1 MKISAGIF
9 HLECLCLLLNNH
21 GTYGQ
26 AETTAKFS
34 ASNWSKTNPPRFSD
48 CRLVMLYRGVKIQ
61 PGLATFLSPRFFVF
75 ACPSSTSNPI
85 NKRRLQ
91 RDSAHQTGLK
101 PTLHAFLI
109 VVESGHG
116 GG

>member
-26 AETTAKFS
+26 AETTARFS
-34 ASNWSKTNPPRFSD
+34 ASNWSKTDPPRFSD

-61 PGLATFLSPRFFVF
+61 PSLATFLCPDIFVL
-75 ACPSSTSNPI
+75 ACISITINPMD
-85 NKRRLQ
+85 KRRT
-91 RDSAHQTGLK
+91 RADSAHQIGLR

-109 VVESGHG
+109 VVESGDG